1 MLANNKKNNMNE
13 FNQVAMWLSWNE
25 DGSFTP
31 KCKIF
36 PSGEL
41 GTALKFTES
50 LRRSKFTQEPVQDE
64 VSGELYGTNV
74 SHITIAGDVP
84 GNVTK
89 PGVDVT
95 DSSYNWKKRRK

>member
-1 MLANNKKNNMNE
+1 MNE
-13 FNQVAMWLSWNE
+13 FNQVAMWLQWNE
-25 DGSFTP
+25 DGSFEP

-50 LRRSKFTQEPVQDE
+50 LRRSKHTLEAVRDE
-64 VSGELYGTNV
+64 DTGELYGTNV
-74 SHITIAGDVP
+74 THIAITGDVP

>member
-1 MLANNKKNNMNE
+1 MND

-25 DGSFTP
+25 DGSFEP

-36 PSGEL
+36 PPGEL
-41 GTALKFTES
+41 GTSLKFTEA
-50 LRRSKFTQEPVQDE
+50 LRRSKFTKEPLRDE
-64 VSGELYGTNV
+64 DTGELYGTDV
-74 SHITIAGDVP
+74 THITISGDVL

-95 DSSYNWKKRRK
+95 DETYNWKKRRK